1 MRVSLLWHWRY
12 SVSYLSEPTPSTLCR
27 QLVWPAIWAQASGRP
42 LAVATFFRE
51 HTVGIGAA
59 SGHGDA
65 DGIDMLGDAIV
76 PGLASRTDHTT
87 LDITTGLI
95 SIGDRDDDLTEGS
108 GAEVHGSSGRA
119 SGVDDLE
126 VLGLVADDAVEARE

>member
-1 MRVSLLWHWRY
+1 
-12 SVSYLSEPTPSTLCR
+12 
-27 QLVWPAIWAQASGRP
+27 
-42 LAVATFFRE
+42 
-51 HTVGIGAA
+51 
-59 SGHGDA
+59 
-65 DGIDMLGDAIV
+65 MLGDAIV